1 MFRTINQRFY
11 TIAGV
16 LVFLFCLNYVQLAY
30 FINEESNIA
39 AQGEDIIDI
48 ERNIRNLLS
57 LFFRMRYWERAV
69 FSQEFPDAERHFGR
83 LMAEM
88 KSQLSIMR
96 IRAPGTFIS
105 RDLAAVTKLLTS
117 YEQDFNQLSQL
128 NTEQRLQLTRLESSY
143 QSLASAILDTGK
155 LVFLKPLLIIIQ
167 FQIGYVR
174 AHQQTEYQALN
185 VVINSLENKFLQD
198 KLLNERLESYLD
210 GYRRIL
216 KEDFDIDQKF
226 KTIARHF
233 NDTSTA
239 LTQLLESISERA
251 QMLVNDE
258 FSAAETIR
266 KRLNY
271 SFIVSS
277 ALSVIALLFILMIV
291 ARKIISPIRS
301 VARVIMDIQA
311 GKSSSRF
318 DYAGGQKDDI
328 VQLGLI
334 FNEMLDTLEQKNRQL
349 IEYQV
354 DLETKVQEL
363 ALRQQERETLIG
375 ELEAKNAELER
386 FTYTV
391 SHDLKS
397 PLITIRGFLG
407 FLQEDATAG
416 DAQRMK
422 TDIAHI
428 TAATEK
434 MQWLLND
441 LLELSR
447 IGRLMNP
454 PEEIYF
460 KEIVREAVEMVSGRL
475 NAKRVQVKIA
485 ADQYLIYGDR
495 QRLRE
500 VFENLLDNAI
510 KYLSSQP
517 APEIKVGIKS
527 MGDEV
532 IYYVQDNGIG
542 VAPQYQEKIF
552 GLFEKLDPA
561 VEGTGVGLAIVK
573 RIIEIHGGRI
583 WVESKGIGCGS
594 SFCFTLPA
602 RPGADAGENS
612 WHERRYDGRFVGR
625 G

>member
-30 FINEESNIA
+30 FINKETDIA
-39 AQGEDIIDI
+39 ARGEDIIGI

-57 LFFRMRYWERAV
+57 LFFQMRYWERAV
-69 FSQEFPDAERHFGR
+69 FSQEFPDAEQRFGQI
-83 LMAEM
+83 MAEM
-88 KSQLSIMR
+88 KSQLSHLR
-96 IRAPGTFIS
+96 IRTPETFIL
-105 RDLAAVTKLLTS
+105 RDLEGVAKILAS
-117 YEQDFNQLSQL
+117 YEQDFNQLNQL
-128 NTEQRLQLTRLESSY
+128 NTEHRLQLTRLESSY
-143 QSLASAILDTGK
+143 QSLASSILDTGK
-155 LVFLKPLLIIIQ
+155 LSFLKPLLIITH
-167 FQIGYVR
+167 FQMGYVR
-174 AHQQTEYQALN
+174 SHEQTEYQALN
-185 VVINSLENKFLQD
+185 VVVNSLKSKFVQD
-198 KLLNERLESYLD
+198 ELLNERLESYMD
-210 GYRRIL
+210 GYRRTL
-216 KEDFDIDQKF
+216 EEDFGIEQKF
-226 KTIARHF
+226 KTVARHF
-233 NDTSTA
+233 NNSSAA
-239 LTQLLESISERA
+239 LTELLKSISGRA
-251 QMLVNDE
+251 QALLMDE
-258 FSAAETIR
+258 FSAAEANR
-266 KRLNY
+266 NHLKY
-271 SFIVSS
+271 SFLMSS
-277 ALSVIALLFILMIV
+277 SLSLIALMVILMIV
-291 ARKIISPIRS
+291 ASKIIRPIRS
-301 VARVIMDIQA
+301 VAGVILDIKA
-311 GKSSSRF
+311 GKLSSRF
-318 DYAGGQKDDI
+318 DYAGGRKDDV

-349 IEYQV
+349 IEYQSE
-354 DLETKVQEL
+354 LEAKVNEL
-363 ALRQQERETLIG
+363 AVRQQERETLIN

-407 FLQEDATAG
+407 FLQEDATVG
-416 DAQRMK
+416 DAERMRS
-422 TDIAHI
+422 DIAYI

-454 PEEIYF
+454 PEEIHF
-460 KEIVREAVEMVSGRL
+460 EEIVHEAMEMVSGRL
-475 NAKRVQVKIA
+475 VAQKIHVKIA
-485 ADQYLIYGDR
+485 AERHQLYGDR

-510 KYLSSQP
+510 KYLHSQP
-517 APEIKVGIKS
+517 APEITIGIRS
-527 MGDEV
+527 TGGEV

-573 RIIEIHGGRI
+573 RIVEIHGGRI

-594 SFCFTLPA
+594 TFCFTLPA
-602 RPGADAGENS
+602 KIPADTKGHS
-612 WHERRYDGRFVGR
+612 
-625 G
+625 

>member
-11 TIAGV
+11 TIAAV

-30 FINEESNIA
+30 FINKESRIA
-39 AQGEDIIDI
+39 AQGEDMIDI
-48 ERNIRNLLS
+48 ERNIRNLLN

-69 FSQEFPDAERHFGR
+69 FSQEFPDAELHFGQ

-88 KSQLSIMR
+88 KSQLSILK
-96 IRAPGTFIS
+96 IRSPENYIS
-105 RDLAAVTKLLTS
+105 RDLEEVAKILSS
-117 YEQDFNQLSQL
+117 YEQNYNQLIQL
-128 NTEQRLQLTRLESSY
+128 NTDQRLQLTRLESSY
-143 QSLASAILDTGK
+143 QSLASSILDTGK
-155 LVFLKPLLIIIQ
+155 LNFLKPLLVITH

-185 VVINSLENKFLQD
+185 VVINSLKNKFIQD
-198 KLLNERLESYLD
+198 ELLDERLESYIE
-210 GYRRIL
+210 GYRKVL
-216 KEDFDIDQKF
+216 EEDFAIDQKF
-226 KTIARHF
+226 KTVARHF
-233 NDTSTA
+233 NDTSAA
-239 LTQLLESISERA
+239 LTELLGSISGRA
-251 QMLVNDE
+251 QELLNDE
-258 FSAAETIR
+258 FLAADAIR
-266 KRLNY
+266 KRLKY
-271 SFIVSS
+271 SFLISS
-277 ALSVIALLFILMIV
+277 ALSVVALLFILMIV
-291 ARKIISPIRS
+291 ARKIIRPIRS
-301 VARVIMDIQA
+301 VASVMMDIKA

-318 DYAGGQKDDI
+318 DYASGQKDDI

-334 FNEMLDTLEQKNRQL
+334 FNDMLDTLEQKNRQL
-349 IEYQV
+349 INYQSE
-354 DLETKVQEL
+354 LETKVQEL

-416 DAQRMK
+416 NAQRMK
-422 TDIAHI
+422 SDIEYI

-454 PEEIYF
+454 PEEIHF
-460 KEIVREAVEMVSGRL
+460 EEIVREAVEMVSGRL
-475 NAKRVQVKIA
+475 NAKKGQVKIA
-485 ADQYLIYGDR
+485 ADRHLLYGDR

-500 VFENLLDNAI
+500 VFVNLLDNAI
-510 KYLSSQP
+510 KCLHSQP
-517 APEIKVGIKS
+517 APEITVGIRS
-527 MGDEV
+527 VADEV

-594 SFCFTLPA
+594 TFCFTVPVKFEA
-602 RPGADAGENS
+602 EVREHS
-612 WHERRYDGRFVGR
+612 
-625 G
+625 

>member
-30 FINEESNIA
+30 FINEESGIA

-69 FSQEFPDAERHFGR
+69 FSQEFPDAERHFGQI
-83 LMAEM
+83 MAEM
-88 KSQLSIMR
+88 KSQLSILR
-96 IRAPGTFIS
+96 IRSPETFIS
-105 RDLAAVTKLLTS
+105 RDLEEVTKVLAS
-117 YEQDFNQLSQL
+117 YEQNFNQLNQL
-128 NTEQRLQLTRLESSY
+128 NTDHRLQLTRLESSY
-143 QSLASAILDTGK
+143 QSLAYSILDTGK
-155 LVFLKPLLIIIQ
+155 LNFLKPLLIITQ

-185 VVINSLENKFLQD
+185 VVINSLKNKFAQD
-198 KLLNERLESYLD
+198 KLLNERLESYMD

-216 KEDFDIDQKF
+216 EEDFGIDQKF
-226 KTIARHF
+226 KAVAKHF
-233 NDTSTA
+233 NDTSAA
-239 LTQLLESISERA
+239 LTELLKSISGRA
-251 QMLVNDE
+251 QERVNDE
-258 FSAAETIR
+258 FLAAEAIR
-266 KRLNY
+266 KRLKY
-271 SFIVSS
+271 SFLILSG
-277 ALSVIALLFILMIV
+277 LSVISLLFILMIV

-301 VARVIMDIQA
+301 VARVIMDINA
-311 GKSSSRF
+311 GRSSSRF
-318 DYAGGQKDDI
+318 EYAGGQKDDI

-334 FNEMLDTLEQKNRQL
+334 FNDMLDTLEQKNRQL

-354 DLETKVQEL
+354 ELEAKMQEL
-363 ALRQQERETLIG
+363 AVRQQERETLIG
-375 ELEAKNAELER
+375 ELETKNAELER

-391 SHDLKS
+391 SHDLKN

-416 DAQRMK
+416 DAQRMRS
-422 TDIAHI
+422 DIAHI

-454 PEEIYF
+454 PEEIHF
-460 KEIVREAVEMVSGRL
+460 EEIVREALEMVSGRL
-475 NAKRVQVKIA
+475 NAQKIQVKIA
-485 ADQYLIYGDR
+485 ADRHRLHGDR

-510 KYLSSQP
+510 KYLYSQP
-517 APEIKVGIKS
+517 APEITIGIRSVG
-527 MGDEV
+527 GEV

-573 RIIEIHGGRI
+573 RIVEIHGGRI

-594 SFCFTLPA
+594 TFCFTLPA
-602 RPGADAGENS
+602 KSGTEAKEHS
-612 WHERRYDGRFVGR
+612 
-625 G
+625 

>member
-16 LVFLFCLNYVQLAY
+16 LVFLFCLNYVQIAY
-30 FINEESNIA
+30 FINKESSIA
-39 AQGEDIIDI
+39 AQGEEIISI

-69 FSQEFPDAERHFGR
+69 FSHDFPDADLHFGR
-83 LMAEM
+83 IMAEM
-88 KSQLSIMR
+88 ESLLSKMTNR
-96 IRAPGTFIS
+96 SPESFIA
-105 RDLAAVTKLLTS
+105 RDLEKVIRLLGS
-117 YEQDFNQLSQL
+117 YEQDFNKLNQL

-143 QSLASAILDTGK
+143 QSLASSILDTGK
-155 LVFLKPLLIIIQ
+155 LNLLKPLLIITN

-185 VVINSLENKFLQD
+185 VVINSLNNKFLQD
-198 KLLNERLESYLD
+198 ELLDERMQSYMD

-216 KEDFDIDQKF
+216 EEDYAIDQKF
-226 KTIARHF
+226 KTVARHF
-233 NDTSTA
+233 NETSLA
-239 LTQLLESISERA
+239 LTELLESISGRTEA
-251 QMLVNDE
+251 LLNDE
-258 FSAAETIR
+258 FSAAEAIR
-266 KRLNY
+266 KRLKT
-271 SFIVSS
+271 SWLISS
-277 ALSVIALLFILMIV
+277 ALSVIALLFILFIV
-291 ARKIISPIRS
+291 ARKIINPIRS
-301 VARVIMDIQA
+301 VTGVIMDIKA

-318 DYAGGQKDDI
+318 DYTSGPKDDI

-334 FNEMLDTLEQKNRQL
+334 FNDMLDTLEKNNRQL
-349 IEYQV
+349 IGYQSE
-354 DLETKVQEL
+354 LEEKVQEL

-416 DAQRMK
+416 DVQRMK
-422 TDIAHI
+422 SDIENI
-428 TAATEK
+428 TAATDK
-434 MQWLLND
+434 MQRLLND

-454 PEEIYF
+454 PEEMQF
-460 KEIVREAVEMVSGRL
+460 DKIVNEAVKMVSGRL
-475 NAKRVQVKIA
+475 NAQKVPIKIA
-485 ADQYLIYGDR
+485 ADRHVLYGDR
-495 QRLRE
+495 QRLCE

-510 KYLSSQP
+510 KNLYAQP
-517 APEIKVGIKS
+517 EPQITVGIRTE
-527 MGDEV
+527 GDDV

-552 GLFEKLDPA
+552 GLFEKLDPD

-583 WVESKGIGCGS
+583 WVESKGIDCGS
-594 SFCFTLPA
+594 NFCFTLPTKFEA
-602 RPGADAGENS
+602 EVKEPS
-612 WHERRYDGRFVGR
+612 
-625 G
+625 

>member
-16 LVFLFCLNYVQLAY
+16 LVLLFCINYVQLAY
-30 FINEESNIA
+30 FINEESRIA
-39 AQGEDIIDI
+39 AQGEDMIDI
-48 ERNIRNLLS
+48 ERNIRNLLN

-69 FSQEFPDAERHFGR
+69 FSQEFPDAELHFGQ

-88 KSQLSIMR
+88 KSQLSILK
-96 IRAPGTFIS
+96 IRSPENYIS
-105 RDLAAVTKLLTS
+105 RDLEEVAKILSS
-117 YEQDFNQLSQL
+117 YEQNFNQLNQL
-128 NTEQRLQLTRLESSY
+128 NTDQRLQLTRLESSY
-143 QSLASAILDTGK
+143 QSLASSILDTGK
-155 LVFLKPLLIIIQ
+155 LNFLKPLLVITH

-185 VVINSLENKFLQD
+185 VVINSLKNKFIQD
-198 KLLNERLESYLD
+198 ELLDERLESYME
-210 GYRRIL
+210 GYRRVL
-216 KEDFDIDQKF
+216 EEDFAIDQKF
-226 KTIARHF
+226 KTVARHF
-233 NDTSTA
+233 NDTSAA
-239 LTQLLESISERA
+239 LTELLGSISGRA
-251 QMLVNDE
+251 QALLNDE
-258 FSAAETIR
+258 FLAADAIR
-266 KRLNY
+266 KRLKY
-271 SFIVSS
+271 SFLISS
-277 ALSVIALLFILMIV
+277 ALSVVALLFILMIV
-291 ARKIISPIRS
+291 ARKIIRPIRS
-301 VARVIMDIQA
+301 VASVMMDIKA

-318 DYAGGQKDDI
+318 DYASGQKDDI

-334 FNEMLDTLEQKNRQL
+334 FNDMLDTLEQKNRLL
-349 IEYQV
+349 INYQSE
-354 DLETKVQEL
+354 LETKVQEL

-416 DAQRMK
+416 NAQRMK
-422 TDIAHI
+422 SDIEYI

-454 PEEIYF
+454 PEEIHF
-460 KEIVREAVEMVSGRL
+460 EEIVREALEMVSGRL
-475 NAKRVQVKIA
+475 NAKKGQVKIA
-485 ADQYLIYGDR
+485 ADRHLLYGDR

-500 VFENLLDNAI
+500 VFVNLLDNAI
-510 KYLSSQP
+510 KCLHSQP
-517 APEIKVGIKS
+517 APEITVGIRS
-527 MGDEV
+527 VGDEV

-594 SFCFTLPA
+594 TFCFTVPVKFEA
-602 RPGADAGENS
+602 EVREHS
-612 WHERRYDGRFVGR
+612 
-625 G
+625 

>member
-30 FINEESNIA
+30 FINEESRIA

-48 ERNIRNLLS
+48 ERNIRNLLN

-69 FSQEFPDAERHFGR
+69 FSQEFPDAELHFGQI
-83 LMAEM
+83 MAEM
-88 KSQLSIMR
+88 KSQLSILR
-96 IRAPGTFIS
+96 NRSPENYIS
-105 RDLAAVTKLLTS
+105 RDLEEVAKILSS
-117 YEQDFNQLSQL
+117 YEQNFNQLIQL
-128 NTEQRLQLTRLESSY
+128 NTDQRLQLTRLESSY
-143 QSLASAILDTGK
+143 QSLASSILDTRK
-155 LVFLKPLLIIIQ
+155 LNFLKPLLIITH

-174 AHQQTEYQALN
+174 AHQQTEYQALK
-185 VVINSLENKFLQD
+185 VVINSLKNKFIQD
-198 KLLNERLESYLD
+198 ELLDERLESYMD
-210 GYRRIL
+210 SYRRVL
-216 KEDFDIDQKF
+216 EEDFGIDQKF
-226 KTIARHF
+226 KTAARHF
-233 NDTSTA
+233 NETSA
-239 LTQLLESISERA
+239 KLTELLRSISGRA
-251 QMLVNDE
+251 QDLLNDE
-258 FSAAETIR
+258 FLAADAIR
-266 KRLNY
+266 KRLKY
-271 SFIVSS
+271 SFLISS
-277 ALSVIALLFILMIV
+277 AVSVVALLFILLIV
-291 ARKIISPIRS
+291 ARKIINPIRS
-301 VARVIMDIQA
+301 VARVIMDIKA

-318 DYAGGQKDDI
+318 DYASGQKDDI
-328 VQLGLI
+328 VQLGFI
-334 FNEMLDTLEQKNRQL
+334 FNDMLDTLEQKNRQL
-349 IEYQV
+349 IEYQSE
-354 DLETKVQEL
+354 LEKKVQEL
-363 ALRQQERETLIG
+363 AVREQERETLIG

-407 FLQEDATAG
+407 FLQEDATNG
-416 DAQRMK
+416 NVQRLK
-422 TDIAHI
+422 SDIAYI

-447 IGRLMNP
+447 IGRLMNS
-454 PEEIYF
+454 PEEIDF
-460 KEIVREAVEMVSGRL
+460 DEIVREALEMVSGRL
-475 NAKRVQVKIA
+475 NAQKVQVKIA
-485 ADQYLIYGDR
+485 ADRHLLYGDR

-510 KYLSSQP
+510 KYLHSQP
-517 APEIKVGIKS
+517 APEIKVGIRS
-527 MGDEV
+527 VGDEV

-583 WVESKGIGCGS
+583 WLESKGIGCGS
-594 SFCFTLPA
+594 TFCFTLPVKFEVDA
-602 RPGADAGENS
+602 REQS
-612 WHERRYDGRFVGR
+612 
-625 G
+625 

>member
-16 LVFLFCLNYVQLAY
+16 LVFLFCFNYVQLAY
-30 FINEESNIA
+30 FINEETRIA

-48 ERNIRNLLS
+48 ERNIRNLLN

-69 FSQEFPDAERHFGR
+69 FSQEFPDAEQHFGK

-88 KSQLSIMR
+88 KSQLSIMK
-96 IRAPGTFIS
+96 IRSPENDIS
-105 RDLAAVTKLLTS
+105 RDLAEVAKILSS
-117 YEQDFNQLSQL
+117 YEQNFNQLIQL
-128 NTEQRLQLTRLESSY
+128 NTDQRLQLTRLESSY
-143 QSLASAILDTGK
+143 QSLASSILDTGK
-155 LVFLKPLLIIIQ
+155 LNFLKPLLVITH

-185 VVINSLENKFLQD
+185 VVINSLKNKFILD
-198 KLLNERLESYLD
+198 ELLDERLESYMD
-210 GYRRIL
+210 GYRRVL
-216 KEDFDIDQKF
+216 EEDFAIDQKF
-226 KTIARHF
+226 KTVARHF
-233 NDTSTA
+233 NDTSAA
-239 LTQLLESISERA
+239 LTDLLGSISGRA
-251 QMLVNDE
+251 QELLNDE
-258 FSAAETIR
+258 FLAADAIR
-266 KRLNY
+266 KRLKY
-271 SFIVSS
+271 SFLISS
-277 ALSVIALLFILMIV
+277 ALSVVALLFILMIV
-291 ARKIISPIRS
+291 ARKIINPIRS
-301 VARVIMDIQA
+301 VARVMMDIKA

-318 DYAGGQKDDI
+318 DYASNQKDDI

-334 FNEMLDTLEQKNRQL
+334 FNDMLDTLEQKNRQL
-349 IEYQV
+349 IEYQSE
-354 DLETKVQEL
+354 LEAKVQEL

-407 FLQEDATAG
+407 FLQEDAMAG
-416 DAQRMK
+416 NAERMK
-422 TDIAHI
+422 SDIEYI

-454 PEEIYF
+454 PEEIHF
-460 KEIVREAVEMVSGRL
+460 EEIVQEATETVSGRL
-475 NAKRVQVKIA
+475 NAQKVHVKIA
-485 ADQYLIYGDR
+485 ADQQRLYGDR

-510 KYLSSQP
+510 KYSHSQP
-517 APEIKVGIKS
+517 APEITVGIRS
-527 MGDEV
+527 VGDEV

-542 VAPQYQEKIF
+542 VAPQYQNKIF

-561 VEGTGVGLAIVK
+561 MEGTGVGLAIVK

-594 SFCFTLPA
+594 TFCFTLPVNFEANA
-602 RPGADAGENS
+602 REHS
-612 WHERRYDGRFVGR
+612 
-625 G
+625 

>member
-16 LVFLFCLNYVQLAY
+16 LVFLFCLNYVQIAY
-30 FINEESNIA
+30 FINKESSIA
-39 AQGEDIIDI
+39 AQGEEIITI

-69 FSQEFPDAERHFGR
+69 FSQDFPDADLHFGR
-83 LMAEM
+83 IMAEM
-88 KSQLSIMR
+88 ESLLAKMTNRSPES
-96 IRAPGTFIS
+96 FIA
-105 RDLAAVTKLLTS
+105 RDLEKVTRLIRS
-117 YEQDFNQLSQL
+117 YEQDFNKLNQL

-143 QSLASAILDTGK
+143 QSLASSILDTGK
-155 LVFLKPLLIIIQ
+155 LNLLKPLLIITN

-174 AHQQTEYQALN
+174 SHQQTEYQALN
-185 VVINSLENKFLQD
+185 VVINSLKNKFLQD
-198 KLLNERLESYLD
+198 ELLDERMQSYMD

-216 KEDFDIDQKF
+216 EEDYAIDQKF
-226 KTIARHF
+226 KTVARHF
-233 NDTSTA
+233 NETSLA
-239 LTQLLESISERA
+239 LTELLESISGRA
-251 QMLVNDE
+251 EALLNDE
-258 FSAAETIR
+258 FLAAEANR
-266 KRLNY
+266 KRLKT
-271 SFIVSS
+271 SLLISS
-277 ALSVIALLFILMIV
+277 VLSVMALLFILFIS
-291 ARKIISPIRS
+291 ARKIINPIRS
-301 VARVIMDIQA
+301 VTGVIMDIKA

-318 DYAGGQKDDI
+318 DYARGPKDDI

-334 FNEMLDTLEQKNRQL
+334 FNDMLDTLEKNNRQL
-349 IEYQV
+349 IGYQSE
-354 DLETKVQEL
+354 LEEKVQEL
-363 ALRQQERETLIG
+363 AVRQHEREKLIE

-416 DAQRMK
+416 DVQRMK
-422 TDIAHI
+422 SDIENI
-428 TAATEK
+428 TAATDK
-434 MQWLLND
+434 MQRLLNE

-454 PEEIYF
+454 PEEMQF
-460 KEIVREAVEMVSGRL
+460 DEVVNEAVKMVSGRL
-475 NAKRVQVKIA
+475 NAQKVPIKIA
-485 ADQYLIYGDR
+485 ADRHVLYGDR
-495 QRLRE
+495 QRLCE

-510 KYLSSQP
+510 KYLYSQP
-517 APEIKVGIKS
+517 EPQITVGIRTKD
-527 MGDEV
+527 DEV

-552 GLFEKLDPA
+552 GLFEKLDPD

-583 WVESKGIGCGS
+583 WVESKGIDCGS
-594 SFCFTLPA
+594 TFCFTLPTKFEA
-602 RPGADAGENS
+602 EVKEPS
-612 WHERRYDGRFVGR
+612 
-625 G
+625 

>member
-16 LVFLFCLNYVQLAY
+16 LVFLFCINYVQLAD
-30 FINEESNIA
+30 FIKKESRIA
-39 AQGEDIIDI
+39 ARGEDIIDL
-48 ERNIRNLLS
+48 ERNIHNLLS

-69 FSQEFPDAERHFGR
+69 FSQEFPDAEQRFGQI
-83 LMAEM
+83 MAEM
-88 KSQLSIMR
+88 KSQLSNLRNRSPEI
-96 IRAPGTFIS
+96 FIS
-105 RDLAAVTKLLTS
+105 RDLEGVSKILAS
-117 YEQDFNQLSQL
+117 YEHDFNQLNQL

-143 QSLASAILDTGK
+143 QSLSSSILDTGK
-155 LVFLKPLLIIIQ
+155 LNFLKPLLIITH

-174 AHQQTEYQALN
+174 THKETEYQALN
-185 VVINSLENKFLQD
+185 VVINSLKNKFAQD
-198 KLLNERLESYLD
+198 KLLNERLEGYMDS
-210 GYRRIL
+210 YRRIL
-216 KEDFDIDQKF
+216 EEDLGIDQKF
-226 KTIARHF
+226 KTVARHF
-233 NDTSTA
+233 NATSAA
-239 LTQLLESISERA
+239 LTELLKSISGRA
-251 QMLVNDE
+251 QELLNDE
-258 FSAAETIR
+258 FSAAAAIR
-266 KRLNY
+266 KRLKY
-271 SFIVSS
+271 SFLMLSS
-277 ALSVIALLFILMIV
+277 LSVIALLFILMIV

-301 VARVIMDIQA
+301 VARVIMDIKA

-334 FNEMLDTLEQKNRQL
+334 FNDMLDTLEQKNSQL
-349 IEYQV
+349 LKYQV
-354 DLETKVQEL
+354 ELEAKVQEL
-363 ALRQQERETLIG
+363 AVRQQERETLIE

-416 DAQRMK
+416 DAQRMRR
-422 TDIAHI
+422 DIAHI
-428 TAATEK
+428 TTATDK

-454 PEEIYF
+454 PEEIHF
-460 KEIVREAVEMVSGRL
+460 EEIVREALETVSGRL
-475 NAKRVQVKIA
+475 NAQKVRVKIA
-485 ADQYLIYGDR
+485 ADRHLLHGDR

-517 APEIKVGIKS
+517 APEITIGIRS
-527 MGDEV
+527 AGGEA
-532 IYYVQDNGIG
+532 IYYVKDNGIG
-542 VAPQYQEKIF
+542 LAPQYQEKIF

-573 RIIEIHGGRI
+573 RIIEVHGGRI

-594 SFCFTLPA
+594 TFCFTLPVIF
-602 RPGADAGENS
+602 GSDAKEHS
-612 WHERRYDGRFVGR
+612 
-625 G
+625 